1 MIKSM
6 TGYGGAKGEVN
17 AIGVTAEL
25 KSVNNRYLDVSVRL
39 PKSCLFAEE
48 AVRAAVAGVISRGK
62 VDVFITVDTSQAEE
76 AVIRVNDNLAGA
88 YLKAVRDTAE
98 RYGLDADVSA
108 LSLVRFPE
116 VLSTEKTDTDRDA
129 LSGAI
134 LQVFSEALEGFDAM
148 RAREGRKLEEDI
160 SGKLDTLESMVAA
173 VEKRSPETVAEYR
186 EKLLGRM
193 RDVLADTSIDE
204 GRILQEAAI
213 YADKVAVDEETVRLR
228 SHIAQFRH
236 LLAEGSPV
244 GRKLDFLTQEMNR
257 EANTTGSK
265 CADSAIARTVIDMK
279 AELEKIREQIQNI
292 E

>member
-6 TGYGGAKGEVN
+6 TGYGGAKGEKN
-17 AIGVTAEL
+17 AIGVTVEL

-48 AVRAAVAGVISRGK
+48 AVRSAVAGVISRGK
-62 VDVFITVDTSQAEE
+62 VDVFVTVDTSRAEE
-76 AVIRVNDNLAGA
+76 AVIRINENLAGA

-98 RYGLDADVSA
+98 KYGLEGDVSA

-116 VLSTEKTDTDRDA
+116 VLTAEKTDTDRDMLLEA
-129 LSGAI
+129 VLDV
-134 LQVFSEALEGFDAM
+134 LTPALEGFDAM

-160 SGKLDTLESMVAA
+160 RGKLDALEAMVAA
-173 VEKRSPETVAEYR
+173 VEKRSPETVTEYR

-193 RDVLADTSIDE
+193 RDVLADTSVEE

-213 YADKVAVDEETVRLR
+213 YADKVAVDEEMVRLK
-228 SHIAQFRH
+228 SHIAQFR
-236 LLAEGSPV
+236 LLLETGSPV

-265 CADSAIARTVIDMK
+265 CADSDIARTVIDMK

>member
-6 TGYGGAKGEVN
+6 TGYGGAKGEVKSI
-17 AIGVTAEL
+17 AVTAEL

-48 AVRAAVAGVISRGK
+48 AVRTAVAGVISRGK
-62 VDVFITVDTSQAEE
+62 VDVFITVDTSQAEQ
-76 AVIRVNDNLAGA
+76 AVIRVNDNLASA
-88 YLKAVRDTAE
+88 YLKAVRDTADK
-98 RYGLDADVSA
+98 YGLDGDISA

-116 VLSTEKTDTDRDA
+116 VLSADKTDADRDVLVEAITAVLTQA
-129 LSGAI
+129 LA
-134 LQVFSEALEGFDAM
+134 EFDAM
-148 RAREGRKLEEDI
+148 RAREGRKLAEDI
-160 SGKLDTLESMVAA
+160 GGKLTNLESMVTA

-186 EKLLGRM
+186 EKLLARM
-193 RDVLADTSIDE
+193 REVLADAAVDE

-228 SHIAQFRH
+228 SHIAQFRM
-236 LLAEGSPV
+236 LLEGGSPV

-265 CADSAIARTVIDMK
+265 CADSDIARTVIDMK

>member
-6 TGYGGAKGEVN
+6 TGYGGAKGEHRN
-17 AIGVTAEL
+17 IAVTAEL

-48 AVRAAVAGVISRGK
+48 SVRAAVGEKISRGK

-76 AVIRVNDNLAGA
+76 AVIRVNENLAEA
-88 YLKAVRDTAE
+88 YLKAVRSTADK
-98 RYGLDADVSA
+98 YGLDGEVSA

-116 VLSTEKTDTDRDA
+116 VLSTDKTDTDRDA
-129 LSGAI
+129 
-134 LQVFSEALEGFDAM
+134 VSEAISIVLGQALEEFDTM
-148 RAREGRKLEEDI
+148 RAREGSKLAEDI
-160 SGKLDTLESMVAA
+160 AAKLTGLEAMVAE
-173 VEKRSPETVAEYR
+173 VEKRSPETVTEYR

-193 RDVLADTSIDE
+193 RDILADTAIEE

-213 YADKVAVDEETVRLR
+213 YADKVAVDEEMVRLK
-228 SHIAQFRH
+228 SHISQFRS
-236 LLAEGSPV
+236 LMDGGSPV
-244 GRKLDFLTQEMNR
+244 GRKLDFLVQEMNR

>member
-6 TGYGGAKGEVN
+6 TGYGGAKGEHN
-17 AIGVTAEL
+17 TIGVTAEL

-39 PKSCLFAEE
+39 PRNCLFAEE
-48 AVRAAVAGVISRGK
+48 AVRSAVAGVISRGK

-76 AVIRVNDNLAGA
+76 AVIRVNDNLAAA
-88 YLKAVRDTAE
+88 YLKAVRDTAVK
-98 RYGLDADVSA
+98 YYLDADVSA
-108 LSLVRFPE
+108 LSLVRFPD
-116 VLSTEKTDTDRDA
+116 VLSTETTDADKDA
-129 LSGAI
+129 LTQAI
-134 LQVFSEALEGFDAM
+134 LCVLSEALEGFDAM
-148 RAREGRKLEEDI
+148 RAREGRKLAEDI
-160 SGKLDTLESMVAA
+160 SGKLDTLESMVTA
-173 VEKRSPETVAEYR
+173 VEQRSPETVTEYR
-186 EKLLGRM
+186 EKLLSRM
-193 RDVLADTSIDE
+193 RDVLADASVDE
-204 GRILQEAAI
+204 SRILQEAAI

-257 EANTTGSK
+257 EVNTTGSK
-265 CADSAIARTVIDMK
+265 CADSAIAKTVIDMK

>member
-39 PKSCLFAEE
+39 PRNCLFVEE
-48 AVRAAVAGVISRGK
+48 AVRSAVAGVISRGK
-62 VDVFITVDTSQAEE
+62 VDVFITVDTSKAEE
-76 AVIRVNDNLAGA
+76 AVIRVNENLAGA

-98 RYGLDADVSA
+98 KYGLEADVSA

-116 VLSTEKTDTDRDA
+116 VLSTEKSDTDRDA
-129 LSGAI
+129 LTQAV
-134 LQVFSEALEGFDAM
+134 LQVLAQALEGFDAM
-148 RAREGRKLEEDI
+148 RAREGRKLEEDLT
-160 SGKLDTLESMVAA
+160 GKLDALETMVAA

-193 RDVLADTSIDE
+193 REVLADAAVDE
-204 GRILQEAAI
+204 GRVLQEAAI
-213 YADKVAVDEETVRLR
+213 YADKVAVDEEMVRLK

-236 LLAEGSPV
+236 LLAEGSPA

-265 CADSAIARTVIDMK
+265 CADSGIAKTVIDMK

>member
-6 TGYGGAKGEVN
+6 TGYGGAKGEVKSI
-17 AIGVTAEL
+17 AVTAEL

-48 AVRAAVAGVISRGK
+48 AVRTAVAGVISRGK
-62 VDVFITVDTSQAEE
+62 VDVFITVDTSQAEQ
-76 AVIRVNDNLAGA
+76 AVIRVNDNLASA
-88 YLKAVRDTAE
+88 YLKSVRDTADK
-98 RYGLDADVSA
+98 YGLDGDISA

-116 VLSTEKTDTDRDA
+116 VLSADKTDADRDVLVEAITAVLTQA
-129 LSGAI
+129 LA
-134 LQVFSEALEGFDAM
+134 EFDAM
-148 RAREGRKLEEDI
+148 RAREGRKLAEDI
-160 SGKLDTLESMVAA
+160 GGKLTNLESMVTA

-186 EKLLGRM
+186 EKLLARM
-193 RDVLADTSIDE
+193 REVLADAAVDE

-228 SHIAQFRH
+228 SHIAQFRM
-236 LLAEGSPV
+236 LLEGGSPV

-265 CADSAIARTVIDMK
+265 CADSDIARTVIDMK